1 MTSNVETI
9 KKLRAFLKEFDF
21 SGESSLRFV
30 NTLIFKAKKKEARE
44 YLINYFKLID
54 SPCANAVEE
63 KTKSIEFRTIVK
75 ELAQLD
81 PKTQINTRFELYFG
95 NQGTGKTTKASMTYP
110 NAKIMTCNGS
120 FEPSDLLETFDFDD
134 GKKQLDKL
142 GIDFDK
148 ELESEAIAFD
158 DKVLLFELLMKAG
171 GKPKYKP
178 SPLLLAMLNGE
189 EVILDEINLL
199 TRDCLRA
206 LQAYLDNKSEFV
218 FKDRTIKI
226 KEGFKV
232 IGTMNL
238 EVNGQIEALP
248 APLVDRAFEIKEF
261 ELSDELLTQLAL
273 GE

>member
-1 MTSNVETI
+1 MEINVETI
-9 KKLRAFLKEFDF
+9 SKLRNFLKEFDF
-21 SGESSLRFV
+21 SGNSSARFV
-30 NTLIFKAKKKEARE
+30 NTLIIKAKQGKARD

-54 SPCANAVEE
+54 SPYASAVIE
-63 KTKSIEFRTIVK
+63 KTRSVEFRALVK
-75 ELAQLD
+75 ELKEFD
-81 PKTQINTRFELYFG
+81 VNPINKRFELYFG
-95 NQGTGKTTKASMTYP
+95 NQGTGKTTFATKVYPCAS
-110 NAKIMTCNGS
+110 IMPCNSS
-120 FEPSDLLETFDFDD
+120 FEPCDLIETFDFDD

-148 ELESEAIAFD
+148 ELESEAIPFT

-178 SPLLLAMLNGE
+178 TPLLLAMLNGE
-189 EVILDEINLL
+189 TVILDEINLL

-206 LQAYLDNKSEFV
+206 LQSYLDNKDRFEF
-218 FKDRTIKI
+218 KGTTIHI

-248 APLVDRAFEIKEF
+248 APLVDRAKDIEEF
-261 ELSDELLTQLAL
+261 ELSDEILAKL
-273 GE
+273 ASGE